1 MQTPSSER
9 PRFRQD
15 LMAEVVEEGGTK
27 FIDVGDPDNGT
38 VFRFYEVEFAIAC
51 GMDGERDIPGIV
63 QWAKDE
69 LGVMPSVNEVRNVV
83 ATLGS
88 LNFLDQGEAR
98 AAARDADLAAGIVV
112 GQQQKRPAAGV
123 DLELGSAGTTAPAA
137 PAPLPKSADID
148 LGAPGAPVVAKSPRA
163 PVEDVALGAPGAR
176 TQQGEKG
183 GADVSLDL
191 ADHMGVKPADVKE
204 AVRQSKQ
211 MAAVE
216 VPKDLADQLDAPVPP
231 PRQTPKPFP
240 AAKPAA
246 GVEAKPEAKPAEAK
260 PVEAKPVEAKSVEA
274 KPAETKPAETKP
286 ADKKPVEA
294 KPADKKPVETKPVAA
309 ETRPADKAAD
319 KKPDKAADKKPVAP
333 PAPRRGVSPALILL
347 LVLAVAGAGGYFVW
361 RYLLR
366 DKGETAEVAPP
377 PVAPQ
382 PVGSAGS
389 AAVAPPPPP
398 PPTAPIEIVSAA
410 ERDIVAVFP
419 GVVESVDTNE
429 RDVTTSDIL
438 ARFVGAKK
446 LEGELAALD
455 KEIARRQEALK
466 AATAAHDKITNPPEG
481 GKPPTEAQRA
491 AAEAAMQKAQTALE
505 EKQNQRVEKE
515 EQLEK
520 LYVRA
525 PFDGRVKVLVKPRQ
539 KIEENVVVAKIT
551 PKPAPSA
558 LFKLHKNMT
567 LERNTTVPVKVGERM
582 YTCEIADSTVDGTR
596 VVCSTNNEGLAEGQT
611 ATLMI
616 DQH

>member
-1 MQTPSSER
+1 MQTRTQASER

-27 FIDVGDPDNGT
+27 FIDVGDPENGT
-38 VFRFYEVEFAIAC
+38 VFRFYEVEFAVAC
-51 GMDGERDIPGIV
+51 AMDGERDIPGIV

-88 LNFLDQGEAR
+88 LNFLDQEPAAR
-98 AAARDADLAAGIVV
+98 AAASGRDAELAPGIVV
-112 GQQQKRPAAGV
+112 GQQQRRPAAGADV
-123 DLELGSAGTTAPAA
+123 ELGSAGTNAPA
-137 PAPLPKSADID
+137 PSAPLPKAADID
-148 LGAPGAPVVAKSPRA
+148 LGSPGAPLVAKPPRA

-176 TQQGEKG
+176 QAQPQKG
-183 GADVSLDL
+183 SDVSLDL

-211 MAAVE
+211 MAAVD

-231 PRQTPKPFP
+231 RRETPKPFP
-240 AAKPAA
+240 AAQPSEAKPKPAEKPMEA
-246 GVEAKPEAKPAEAK
+246 KPVEKPVEKTAEKPVEAKPVAKPVEK
-260 PVEAKPVEAKSVEA
+260 PVEAKPVEKPGAR
-274 KPAETKPAETKP
+274 PAEDRSE
-286 ADKKPVEA
+286 
-294 KPADKKPVETKPVAA
+294 
-309 ETRPADKAAD
+309 
-319 KKPDKAADKKPVAP
+319 KKPVAP
-333 PAPRRGVSPALILL
+333 PGPRRGVSPALILL

-361 RYLLR
+361 RYMLR
-366 DKGETAEVAPP
+366 DKNESAAVTP
-377 PVAPQ
+377 PVTPEAP
-382 PVGSAGS
+382 GS
-389 AAVAPPPPP
+389 AAVAPTPPPP
-398 PPTAPIEIVSAA
+398 PAPTAPIEIVSAA

-429 RDVTTSDIL
+429 REVATSDIL

-446 LEGELAALD
+446 LEAELAAID
-455 KEIARRQEALK
+455 KEIARRQDGLK
-466 AATAAHDKITNPPEG
+466 KATEAHDKVTNPPEG

-491 AAEAAMQKAQTALE
+491 TAEAAMQKAQTALE

-525 PFDGRVKVLVKPRQ
+525 PFDGSVKILVKPRQ
-539 KIEENVVVAKIT
+539 KVEENVVVAKIT

-567 LERNTTVPVKVGERM
+567 IERNTTVPVKVGERM
-582 YTCEIADSTVDGTR
+582 YTCEVADSTVDGTR
-596 VVCSTNNEGLAEGQT
+596 VVCSTNNDGLAEGQT